1 MIVKVQISLET
12 TQPEPQVLIYNQDRS
27 VMEILPLSKCPD
39 LEAMMTDAGPLRRAY
54 FHARIRDG
62 SLLLGD
68 RVDDPDW

>member
-27 VMEILPLSKCPD
+27 VLEILPLSKCID
-39 LEAMMTDAGPLRRAY
+39 LEEMMADAGPLKRAY
-54 FHARIRDG
+54 FEARIHDG
-62 SLLLGD
+62 KIMLGD